1 MTTPHWAN
9 RSAQP
14 VWHGGDPV
22 PGPLDGRD
30 EAGYADLRDY
40 ASIGDGRTI
49 ALIAR
54 DGCIDWM
61 PLPNLDSVPP
71 FAALLDAEQ
80 GGHIALAP
88 VDEASIERRYVPG
101 TNVLET
107 TYTTASGRVRVT
119 DSLNT
124 GLAGRLPWCE
134 LGRRIDGLEGSVLLR
149 AQVVPGTCLN
159 TASPWVYD
167 SVHGKVLRVDGL
179 TMAVRTL
186 AQESVRV
193 TDGSITVDYR
203 TGPGSRHLL
212 GLASTES
219 EPLYLPTPQDID
231 EGVDRTVA
239 NWRTWSDAFG
249 WQGPWQEE
257 VQRSALMLKQ
267 LIFAPT
273 GALAAAATTSLP
285 ESLTKDKNWD
295 YRYSWVRDTAF
306 SLTALFRFGVREET
320 HGAISWMLR
329 ILREQGSQPQ
339 VLQRLDGEQRQD
351 ELHTYD
357 VPGWRGVGPVRSGN
371 QADGQLQLGIYG
383 DIFSIVQLYVDHGN
397 VLDEATGRLLT
408 TVADL
413 ACDQWR
419 SPDSGMWELT
429 EQRHYT
435 TSKLGCWQALKH
447 AVHLAEI
454 GQIPGSVDRWR
465 HEAEAIRDW
474 VETHCWNEELGAYE
488 WYPDSGSLDASILL
502 HAISGFDRGERM
514 SRTLDALEEQLG
526 DGPFLYRF
534 TGAADEELTF
544 TACSFWRVSALALV
558 GRVDEARALMDE
570 LVGSLNDVGLL
581 SEMIDARTGAFGGNL
596 PQALSHLALINAAI
610 TVHSEAQGQG
620 QEPLDDGSE

>member
-1 MTTPHWAN
+1 MTPPRWAN
-9 RSAQP
+9 TAAQP

-30 EAGYADLRDY
+30 DAGYADLRDY

-54 DGCIDWM
+54 DGSIDWL

-71 FAALLDAEQ
+71 FGALLDAEQ

-88 VDEASIERRYVPG
+88 VEEATVERRYVPG

-134 LGRRIDGLEGSVLLR
+134 LGRRIDGLEGSVPLR
-149 AQVVPGTCLN
+149 AHVVPGTCLN

-167 SVHGKVLRVDGL
+167 SVHGKVLRLDGL

-186 AQESVRV
+186 AEESVQV
-193 TDGSITVDYR
+193 TARSITVEYR
-203 TGPGSRHLL
+203 TSPGSRHLL
-212 GLASTES
+212 GLTSTDS

-231 EGVDRTVA
+231 DGVDRTIA
-239 NWRTWSDAFG
+239 NWRAWSDAFV
-249 WQGPWQEE
+249 WDGPWQEE
-257 VQRSALMLKQ
+257 VQRSALTLKQ

-285 ESLTKDKNWD
+285 ESHTKDKNWD

-339 VLQRLDGEQRQD
+339 VLQRLDGAQCQD
-351 ELHTYD
+351 EITTYD
-357 VPGWRGVGPVRSGN
+357 VPGWRGAGTVRSGN
-371 QADGQLQLGIYG
+371 QASDQLQLGIYG
-383 DIFSIVQLYVDHGN
+383 DIFSIVQLYVDNGN
-397 VLDEATGRLLT
+397 VLDEGTGRLLT

-413 ACDQWR
+413 ACDTWR
-419 SPDSGMWELT
+419 SPDSGMWELPD
-429 EQRHYT
+429 EQHYT
-435 TSKLGCWQALKH
+435 TSKLGCWQALTH

-465 HEAEAIRDW
+465 HEADEIAQW
-474 VETHCWNEELGAYE
+474 VSRHCWNEDLGAYE
-488 WYPDSGSLDASILL
+488 WYPGSGMLDASILL

-514 SRTLDALEEQLG
+514 SRTLDALAKQLG
-526 DGPFLYRF
+526 DGPLLYRYS
-534 TGAADEELTF
+534 GVDQEELTF

-558 GRVDEARALMDE
+558 GRVEEARDLMDE
-570 LVGSLNDVGLL
+570 LVGTLNDVGLL

-596 PQALSHLALINAAI
+596 PQALSHLALVNAAI
-610 TVHSEAQGQG
+610 TVHGES
-620 QEPLDDGSE
+620 DG

>member
-1 MTTPHWAN
+1 MTRPVWAH
-9 RSAQP
+9 SPTQP

-22 PGPLDGRD
+22 PGPVEGRD

-40 ASIGDGRTI
+40 ASIGDGRTV

-54 DGCIDWM
+54 DGCIDWL

-71 FAALLDAEQ
+71 FAALLDAEH
-80 GGHIALAP
+80 GGHIALCP
-88 VDEASIERRYVPG
+88 VEEATTERRYVPG

-107 TYTTASGRVRVT
+107 TYTTASGRARVT

-149 AQVVPGTCLN
+149 ALVVPGTCLN

-167 SVHGKVLRVDGL
+167 SVHGKVLRLDGL

-186 AQESVRV
+186 AEESVHV
-193 TDGSITVDYR
+193 TASSIGVQYR
-203 TGPGSRHLL
+203 TSPGSRHLL
-212 GLASTES
+212 GLTSTDR
-219 EPLYLPTPQDID
+219 EPLYLPTPEDID
-231 EGVDRTVA
+231 EGVDRTIA
-239 NWRTWSDAFG
+239 NWRAWSGAFG
-249 WQGPWQEE
+249 WDGPWQQE
-257 VQRSALMLKQ
+257 VQRSALVLKQ

-273 GALAAAATTSLP
+273 GALAAAGTTSLP
-285 ESLTKDKNWD
+285 ESLTQDKNWD

-339 VLQRLDGEQRQD
+339 VLQRLDGRQQQD
-351 ELHTYD
+351 DVRTYD
-357 VPGWRGVGPVRSGN
+357 VPGWRGRGPVRSGN
-371 QADGQLQLGIYG
+371 QAEGQLQLGIYG

-419 SPDSGMWELT
+419 SPDSGMWELP
-429 EQRHYT
+429 EEHHYT
-435 TSKLGCWQALKH
+435 TSKLGCWQALEH

-465 HEAEAIRDW
+465 HEADAIRDW
-474 VETHCWNEELGAYE
+474 VSQHCWNEELGAYE
-488 WYPDSGSLDASILL
+488 WYPGSGMLDASILL
-502 HAISGFDRGERM
+502 HAVSGFDRGERM
-514 SRTLDALEEQLG
+514 SRTLDALHDGLG
-526 DGPFLYRF
+526 DGPFLYRY
-534 TGAADEELTF
+534 TGVDQEELTF

-558 GRVDEARALMDE
+558 GRIDEAADLMDE

-610 TVHSEAQGQG
+610 TVHGE
-620 QEPLDDGSE
+620 QERLTDADRARSGR